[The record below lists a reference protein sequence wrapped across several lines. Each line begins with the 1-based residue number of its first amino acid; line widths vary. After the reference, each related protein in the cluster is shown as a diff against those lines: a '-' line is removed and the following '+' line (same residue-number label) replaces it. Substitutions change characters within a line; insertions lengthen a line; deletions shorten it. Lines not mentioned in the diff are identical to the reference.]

1 MPFRM
6 LTLNVQTISFHDKLD
21 RKEILNSFPFLIK
34 TYKRILLEVLV
45 TATIEEN
52 KTYKKNWRE

>member
-1 MPFRM
+1 M

-52 KTYKKNWRE
+52 KTYKKNWQE

>member
-1 MPFRM
+1 M
-6 LTLNVQTISFHDKLD
+6 LTLNVQTISFYDQLD

-34 TYKRILLEVLV
+34 TYKRVLLEVLV

-52 KTYKKNWRE
+52 KTYQKNWQE